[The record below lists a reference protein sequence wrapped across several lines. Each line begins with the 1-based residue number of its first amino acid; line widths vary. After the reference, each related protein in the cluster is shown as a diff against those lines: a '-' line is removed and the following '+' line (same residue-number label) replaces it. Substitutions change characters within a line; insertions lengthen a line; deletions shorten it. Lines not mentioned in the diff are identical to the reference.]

1 MDDETAPSVPVE
13 APEAPEAPQTGG
25 TGGNGPSTWFTWRE
39 QIAKEREGK
48 PFPWEAL
55 HKALTR
61 RLGELVDQAA
71 HLDILHELKVLDR
84 VHSDFHVDLD
94 D

>member
-1 MDDETAPSVPVE
+1 MDDETAPSLPVE

-25 TGGNGPSTWFTWRE
+25 TGGNGPST
-39 QIAKEREGK
+39 EREGK

>member
-1 MDDETAPSVPVE
+1 MDDET
-13 APEAPEAPQTGG
+13 
-25 TGGNGPSTWFTWRE
+25 
-39 QIAKEREGK
+39 

-55 HKALTR
+55 HKSLTR
-61 RLGELVDQAA
+61 RLEELVDQAA
-71 HLDILHELKVLDR
+71 HLDLEHLRGLIAELEVLAR